1 MKKIIIISI
10 VASLTFIYANSITAI
25 IDSSK
30 LAHTTKRLDNL
41 YKITKLS
48 NLTKEV
54 LSVDKI
60 KNIEHILSLAVKE
73 NKISFADQWKYM
85 REFKT
90 LKNGDKILLKC
101 LNAPECKLDNALDI
115 AKKSS
120 LHQEVIYKYP
130 NLNLAQVNHKVGSI
144 NEHVMN
150 NYFKSTGWK
159 KIEGEVGRNGIDGLF
174 IKTKGGHVTDVLFVE
189 SKYNKSVLQQTK
201 HGQQMTKEWL
211 SHKVDNLIKKYPN
224 NIEYQEIK
232 KYIDKDI
239 YRNKLWNMKVEKDN
253 IIISLKNISD
263 NSKSVKISPI
273 TGSHKMKINYQGNQL
288 ININNP
294 TNNFHE
300 QLVKWYKESI

>member
-1 MKKIIIISI
+1 MQ
-10 VASLTFIYANSITAI
+10 FIDDFIKNP
-25 IDSSK
+25 
-30 LAHTTKRLDNL
+30 RL
-41 YKITKLS
+41 YKNEYMLLS
-48 NLTKEV
+48 QK
-54 LSVDKI
+54 DKI
-60 KNIEHILSLAVKE
+60 DFLSELAVHKGLIKPSE
-73 NKISFADQWKYM
+73 QLYYINKYNK
-85 REFKT
+85 
-90 LKNGDKILLKC
+90 LKNGDKLFLTCIKSSG
-101 LNAPECKLDNALDI
+101 CKLDNFERLMNQ
-115 AKKSS
+115 SS
-120 LHQEVIYKYP
+120 LHKLIALKVPSMKFENV
-130 NLNLAQVNHKVGSI
+130 NQVVGKI
-144 NEHVMN
+144 NESIMN
-150 NYFKSTGWK
+150 KYFQSTGWK